1 MSTEV
6 SNKIDSPRPV
16 ADWQTLS
23 VGAAAIIAGTLLSAI
38 VLPFF
43 LPGMTDSI
51 LGESQKVYWYLS
63 RGSAMVAFILLWM
76 SIAFGLT
83 ITNRLA
89 RIWPGGLAA
98 TDLHQ
103 YVSLLGLG
111 LGCFHG
117 LILLG
122 DHYMKPDLIQIML
135 PFANQNYKP
144 GWVGLGQ
151 LAFYTWVLVLGSFY
165 VRKWIGRRTWRWIHF
180 LGFLTFALAMIHGV
194 MSGTD
199 SQTLWASALYWFAGG
214 SLLVL
219 LFYRILATTETRK
232 TIQGS
237 PAIVK

>member
-6 SNKIDSPRPV
+6 YNDVDSPRPV
-16 ADWQTLS
+16 TDWQTL
-23 VGAAAIIAGTLLSAI
+23 VIGAVAIIAGTLLSA
-38 VLPFF
+38 VALPNF
-43 LPGMTDSI
+43 LPGLTASI
-51 LGESQKVYWYLS
+51 LGNSPKVYWYLS
-63 RGSAMVAFILLWM
+63 RSSAMVAFILLWM
-76 SIAFGLT
+76 SMTLGL
-83 ITNRLA
+83 ILTNRLA

-122 DHYMKPDLIQIML
+122 DHYMKPNLIQIML

-151 LAFYTWVLVLGSFY
+151 LAFYTWLLVLGSFY
-165 VRKWIGRRTWRWIHF
+165 VRKRIGRSAWRGIHF
-180 LGFLTFALAMIHGV
+180 ISFLTFALALIHGL

-219 LFYRILATTETRK
+219 LFYRILVTIEARK
-232 TIQGS
+232 TIQGK
-237 PAIVK
+237 PVIVK

>member
-6 SNKIDSPRPV
+6 SNKIDSPRPI
-16 ADWQTLS
+16 ANWQTLLM
-23 VGAAAIIAGTLLSAI
+23 GAAAIIAGTLLSAV
-38 VLPFF
+38 VLPNF
-43 LPGMTDSI
+43 LPGLTASVLGDSP
-51 LGESQKVYWYLS
+51 KAYWYLS

-76 SIAFGLT
+76 SMALGLI
-83 ITNRLA
+83 ITNRMA

-122 DHYMKPDLIQIML
+122 DHYMKPDLLQIMV

-151 LAFYTWVLVLGSFY
+151 AAFYTWVLVLGSFY

-180 LGFLTFALAMIHGV
+180 LSYLTFALALIHGL

-199 SQTLWASALYWFAGG
+199 SQNLWVSALYWFAGG

-219 LFYRILATTETRK
+219 LFYRILVTIETK
-232 TIQGS
+232 KNIQAS
-237 PAIVK
+237 PTIVK